1 MILVQKII
9 TVASILIISCS
20 YVYAKPAPPEELT
33 EILGELSEVEKG
45 FESGNWSEARA
56 SLKEVVE
63 LFDKVNDSHGEF
75 VPVDQRNSFLAS
87 AKGLDRFLDEQ
98 EEERAENSY
107 IHLQVVLFEIM
118 NNFDYKI
125 HPVIAVLKKYIG
137 DEAREALYENNFDEV
152 YSELKEVA
160 NFITKNGGL
169 FQQKGVKLE
178 KIQAFMR
185 SLGTA
190 MQQVKEEDA
199 TAVKT
204 SLDSL
209 ESQVH
214 EFEKVFI

>member
-9 TVASILIISCS
+9 AVASILFISCS

-33 EILGELSEVEKG
+33 EILGELSEVEES
-45 FESGNWSEARA
+45 FESENWSGARA
-56 SLKEVVE
+56 SLEEVVE
-63 LFDKVNDSHGEF
+63 LFDKVNNSHGEF
-75 VPVDQRNSFLAS
+75 VPVALRNSFLAS
-87 AKGLDRFLDEQ
+87 AKGLDQFLDKQ

-107 IHLQVVLFEIM
+107 IRLQVVLFEIM
-118 NNFDYKI
+118 NYFDYKI

-137 DEAREALYENNFDEV
+137 DEAREALKDNNLDEV

-160 NFITKNGGL
+160 SFVTKNGGL
-169 FQQKGVKLE
+169 LQQKGVKLE
-178 KIQAFMR
+178 EMQAFMR

-190 MQQVKEEDA
+190 MQQVKEKDA
-199 TAVKT
+199 TALKT